1 MCLEAS
7 VVHTGTSH
15 QQLTVHNPR
24 KKEEAT
30 YSVQYVYLLSTK
42 RFTTCLERLLS
53 LHAYH
58 ERFVLKWPRTCTIE
72 YSIVGHTA
80 HYCISAHLSA
90 HKSVV
95 PKEIQAYI
103 VRVEKLKS
111 TAQIG
116 LGPKSQANSAHVTA
130 TVSQVQDAWL
140 WTVPSSGPFCTACL
154 FTFALGRWFV
164 GDAILIFA

>member
-1 MCLEAS
+1 MSTQER
-7 VVHTGTSH
+7 HTSNL
-15 QQLTVHNPR
+15 QCIILA
-24 KKEEAT
+24 KKKGAT

-95 PKEIQAYI
+95 PKGNSSIYCPCREIKIY
-103 VRVEKLKS
+103 S
-111 TAQIG
+111 TNRPWAKKPSQF
-116 LGPKSQANSAHVTA
+116 GPCYGN
-130 TVSQVQDAWL
+130 
-140 WTVPSSGPFCTACL
+140 C
-154 FTFALGRWFV
+154 
-164 GDAILIFA
+164 